1 MRTFAKQNGL
11 TLSGFIVVAIL
22 FIFVAI
28 LGMKLIPAYIENGKI
43 QKAFESIV
51 RDSAM
56 QAATVAEIKESFV
69 KRAIIIDGVTSVTQ
83 NDILIAVNVN
93 ANIPYQL
100 PVRKPEHTD
109 MEKNYGKMR
118 AALNEK
124 WAGVIDHYIEKYM
137 NGKSPKP
144 KPANM
149 FDIISE
155 SIILAQNK
163 AAKIYIE
170 KYKPDILIETSVDT
184 ASTFD
189 FYKSEELIEA
199 GRMAC
204 RKALDAIEQRS

>member
-83 NDILIAVNVN
+83 NDILIAKDSGSISLSASYSKQVPLVS
-93 ANIPYQL
+93 NISL
-100 PVRKPEHTD
+100 
-109 MEKNYGKMR
+109 
-118 AALNEK
+118 
-124 WAGVIDHYIEKYM
+124 
-137 NGKSPKP
+137 
-144 KPANM
+144 
-149 FDIISE
+149 
-155 SIILAQNK
+155 
-163 AAKIYIE
+163 
-170 KYKPDILIETSVDT
+170 LIEFHPS
-184 ASTFD
+184 AS
-189 FYKSEELIEA
+189 
-199 GRMAC
+199 R
-204 RKALDAIEQRS
+204 